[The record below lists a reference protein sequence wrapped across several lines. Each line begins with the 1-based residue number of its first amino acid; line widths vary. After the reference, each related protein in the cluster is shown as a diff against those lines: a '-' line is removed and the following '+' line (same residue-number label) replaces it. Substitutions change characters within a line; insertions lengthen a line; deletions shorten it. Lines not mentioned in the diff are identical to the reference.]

1 MYSSLLTKRF
11 SSSVTSPMGNILLPP
26 CDFFCLFVLFLPF
39 HRYNL
44 LIVWWWVG
52 LLGFGV
58 VFSVV
63 WGFFCLWVFF
73 LKRKLNFN
81 ETYYLM
87 GLFFVSLL
95 VNVFVA
101 LISQFLRLSL
111 LPKWYKYW
119 HVSDKSK
126 SEGPS
131 AFHSLYMFD
140 ILVLSMVLKG

>member
-1 MYSSLLTKRF
+1 M
-11 SSSVTSPMGNILLPP
+11 
-26 CDFFCLFVLFLPF
+26 
-39 HRYNL
+39 
-44 LIVWWWVG
+44 VG
-52 LLGFGV
+52 GIAGI
-58 VFSVV
+58 
-63 WGFFCLWVFF
+63 WGGFFLLCVGFFVFVGFFF

-126 SEGPS
+126 SEVPS

>member
-26 CDFFCLFVLFLPF
+26 CDFFVCLFCSYLFIDITCWLCDGGWDCWDLGWF
-39 HRYNL
+39 FL
-44 LIVWWWVG
+44 LCG
-52 LLGFGV
+52 
-58 VFSVV
+58 
-63 WGFFCLWVFF
+63 GFFVCGFFF